1 MKNILMI
8 VGSLKKNSF
17 NRQLGREIECMLHG
31 RANVTYLEYAEL
43 PFLNQD
49 IEYPVPESVAN
60 VRSAVQQAD
69 GIWILS
75 PEYNYQIPGVLKN
88 LLDWLS
94 CPMDPCDRHSISAA
108 KGKPVSIAS
117 AAGKSAGIGL
127 RKNLKT
133 LLEIMSM
140 KVIGGEGTGYVLD
153 AEAFRSGTL
162 SLSDTERDGLR
173 NHAETFLAAI

>member
-17 NRQLGREIECMLHG
+17 NRQLGREIECLLHG
-31 RANVTYLEYAEL
+31 KANVSYLEYGDL

-49 IEYPVPESVAN
+49 IEYPVPESVAK
-60 VRSAVQQAD
+60 VRSAVQKAD

-75 PEYNYQIPGVLKN
+75 PEYNYNIPGVLKN

-94 CPMDPCDRHSISAA
+94 CPMDPCDRHSCSAA
-108 KGKPVSIAS
+108 KSKPVSIAS

-140 KVIGGEGTGYVLD
+140 KVIGEEGTGYVLD
-153 AEAFRSGTL
+153 AEAFRSGIL
-162 SLSDTERDGLR
+162 NLSDTERADLR
-173 NHAETFLAAI
+173 AHAETFLAAI

>member
-17 NRQLGREIECMLHG
+17 NRQLAQEIESTLEG
-31 RANVTYLEYAEL
+31 RARISYLEYSDM

-49 IEYPVPESVAN
+49 IEYPVPESVARA
-60 VRSAVQQAD
+60 RSAVQKAD

-75 PEYNYQIPGVLKN
+75 PEYNYNIPGVLKN

-94 CPMDPCDRHSISAA
+94 CPMDPCDRHSLSAL
-108 KGKPVSIAS
+108 KGKKVSIAS

-133 LLEIMSM
+133 LLEILSM
-140 KVIGGEGTGYVLD
+140 NVIAGEGTGYVLD
-153 AEAFRSGTL
+153 AEAFRSGIL
-162 SLSDTERDGLR
+162 NLSDIERADLR
-173 NHAETFLAAI
+173 AHAETFLAAI